1 MEENI
6 INSTKGGDILI
17 GLRVLLIDNGSDT
30 LNDYLTLLN
39 KHKVKT
45 ISFRDIAT
53 CDFRNYQ
60 LIVLSDGHSL
70 SVSKNID
77 EINLVRHISAPVI
90 GICYGFQ
97 VLCFAYGAKLVEL
110 PEKREGLVKV
120 VPEVEYPIFQDKKD
134 FIVSEKHRFAV
145 QNIPATLSCLARS
158 KYGCEIVQVKGKQQF
173 GFQFHPENNNT
184 QNEGREIMDNLIRFI
199 FDI

>member
-1 MEENI
+1 M
-6 INSTKGGDILI
+6 NSKKGGDFLT

-30 LNDYLTLLN
+30 LNDYSTLLG
-39 KHKVKT
+39 KHEVET

-70 SVSKNID
+70 NVSKNID

-97 VLCFAYGAKLVEL
+97 ILCFAYGAKLVEL
-110 PEKREGLVKV
+110 SEKNEGLVKV
-120 VPEVEYPIFQDKKD
+120 IPEIQHPIFQDKEAFFASK
-134 FIVSEKHRFAV
+134 KHRFAV
-145 QNIPATLSCLARS
+145 QNIPETLSCLARS
-158 KYGCEIVQVKGKQQF
+158 KYGCEVIQVKEKQQF
-173 GFQFHPENNNT
+173 GFQFHPENNDS

-199 FDI
+199 FDR